1 MQVKNKLPKYVRLNN
16 TAMRL
21 LKAGNNAFSYNES
34 EQYWRDAGYWGIDFR
49 FDEIEQK
56 WYSVSI
62 GEETDWLNNIELIP
76 ITRKEYREENKG
88 YL

>member
-1 MQVKNKLPKYVRLNN
+1 MQVKNKPPKYIRLHN

-21 LKAGNNAFSYNES
+21 TQKQRNWGEPEAGFH
-34 EQYWRDAGYWGIDFR
+34 YWRDAGLWGIDFR

-62 GEETDWLNNIELIP
+62 REETDWLNDKELIP